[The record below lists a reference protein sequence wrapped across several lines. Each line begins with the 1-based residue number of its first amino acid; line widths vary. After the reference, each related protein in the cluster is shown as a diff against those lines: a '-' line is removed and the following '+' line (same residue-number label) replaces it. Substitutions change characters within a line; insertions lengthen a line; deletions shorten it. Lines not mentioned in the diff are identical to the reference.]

1 MSSNQNLNYDIDDIV
16 NKSFDNFIQQNQILY
31 PNLNMKIL
39 EKWNFEE
46 NLKQLKLIN
55 DFQNEDFIKTLPNIF
70 ELNENSKPTLIKA
83 LLSIQF
89 ITENQLYIGANFNK
103 KLKKYETNKFHEP
116 NNSENNENDN
126 NDNYYN
132 HYSSGNQILCDRLLL
147 TCVKIKGLN
156 PIISNEFCYNQSNND
171 KILVLD
177 YTNNF
182 SKINKTILVIG
193 AGYYKNGY
201 YLIHSWKII
210 PNYLSNKFEKLY
222 TSLSINNSQELIYA
236 NLKKILLDIFNND
249 SIVCDYI
256 ILYLFSQVLHRIGYK
271 TIGILPLN
279 IILDKKDTLSNEK
292 IEKFHNLLKSI
303 CLSINYINITI
314 KDLNIKRYYS
324 KFDVEK
330 EELEEGE
337 LQLIDGAFVLLN
349 EMKMGEGKLEDI
361 GCKNVQTIKN
371 LIDFEKISYEY
382 PFNNIEMPHNIQL
395 IIFSNGNNSIFK
407 SPFLVSL
414 PINKFEKKEEDEIM
428 IEDNI
433 MEKIF
438 IFINYIRLNP
448 SYLSNF
454 KITDEN
460 SNKIQKDYLEKNK
473 KMNVDEF
480 DLMLNMSRLFAL
492 SNGRNELLF
501 SDYEYVYQIEKQRK
515 ERLNKNIINK

>member
-103 KLKKYETNKFHEP
+103 KLQKYETNKFHEP
-116 NNSENNENDN
+116 NNSENNEND
-126 NDNYYN
+126 
-132 HYSSGNQILCDRLLL
+132 
-147 TCVKIKGLN
+147 
-156 PIISNEFCYNQSNND
+156 NND

-314 KDLNIKRYYS
+314 KDLNSKRYYS
-324 KFDVEK
+324 KFDIEK

-337 LQLIDGAFVLLN
+337 LQLSDGSFVLLN

>member
-182 SKINKTILVIG
+182 SKINKE
-193 AGYYKNGY
+193 
-201 YLIHSWKII
+201 S
-210 PNYLSNKFEKLY
+210 SNR
-222 TSLSINNSQELIYA
+222 
-236 NLKKILLDIFNND
+236 D
-249 SIVCDYI
+249 CDYTFI
-256 ILYLFSQVLHRIGYK
+256 R
-271 TIGILPLN
+271 
-279 IILDKKDTLSNEK
+279 LDRN
-292 IEKFHNLLKSI
+292 
-303 CLSINYINITI
+303 
-314 KDLNIKRYYS
+314 R
-324 KFDVEK
+324 
-330 EELEEGE
+330 
-337 LQLIDGAFVLLN
+337 DGKVDY
-349 EMKMGEGKLEDI
+349 ED
-361 GCKNVQTIKN
+361 
-371 LIDFEKISYEY
+371 
-382 PFNNIEMPHNIQL
+382 
-395 IIFSNGNNSIFK
+395 
-407 SPFLVSL
+407 
-414 PINKFEKKEEDEIM
+414 
-428 IEDNI
+428 
-433 MEKIF
+433 
-438 IFINYIRLNP
+438 FINET
-448 SYLSNF
+448 
-454 KITDEN
+454 K
-460 SNKIQKDYLEKNK
+460 
-473 KMNVDEF
+473 
-480 DLMLNMSRLFAL
+480 AL
-492 SNGRNELLF
+492 
-501 SDYEYVYQIEKQRK
+501 V
-515 ERLNKNIINK
+515 